1 MSDVIYLLN
10 TLVDKEGK
18 ILVEGVYNEVAPL
31 KPEEAALYDKIE
43 FDVNSY
49 RKDIGT
55 KKLLHNEEKNQLLM
69 HRWRYPTLSIH
80 GIEGAFSE
88 PGQKTVIPRKV
99 IGKFSIRIVPDQEPQ
114 KISDYVVKYLEKK
127 WKERG
132 SPNVMRVCNFKIF
145 SLLCYIML
153 TVCVEGI
160 LFWKSLS

>member
-1 MSDVIYLLN
+1 MDILVNLLILIFLSCNTNYRYEAMSDVIYLLN

-31 KPEEAALYDKIE
+31 KPEEAQLYDKIE

-49 RKDIGT
+49 RADIGA
-55 KKLLHNEEKNQLLM
+55 KKLMHNEDKNQLLM
-69 HRWRYPTLSIH
+69 HRWRYPSLSIH

-88 PGQKTVIPRKV
+88 PGQKTVIPGKV
-99 IGKFSIRIVPDQEPQ
+99 IGKFSIRIVPNQEPE

-132 SPNVMRVCNFKIF
+132 SPNVMRVCNF
-145 SLLCYIML
+145 
-153 TVCVEGI
+153 
-160 LFWKSLS
+160 